1 LISAHNLAKSF
12 GSEDVFSGISL
23 SVPQHARIAI
33 VGANGI
39 GKTSLLRVLAGLDEP
54 SAGNVHKMRRLSIG
68 YLPQEASF
76 AEQHTLW
83 EECLRA
89 FDGLVE
95 QEVELRH
102 LEGLISDSPMDG
114 ELLERYGKRQETFD
128 HAGGYTFETRIRQTL
143 TGLGFKESE
152 YEMSLTHL
160 SGGQR
165 TRSQLARLLLSNPDL
180 LILDEPTNH
189 LDINAVEWLEGYMRD
204 WEGAAVI
211 VSHDRYFLDK
221 VVDHI
226 WEMSKAGFE
235 LYRGNYSAYLH
246 HRQERWE
253 ERQQFILREKER
265 LLKELDYI
273 RRNIAKQNTLQAKG
287 RLRRLSR
294 QIRAIEEHGFEG
306 VRGKQW
312 HEIGEAR
319 NPMSVEEA
327 SQRLKALSGPSNR
340 PLKLHL
346 NLRSQSRSGNI
357 ILRAKDLMVGYPGN
371 PLFSIEEIELRRLE
385 CAALI
390 GPNGAGKTTFLHTM
404 LGNLPPLSGELH
416 MGAGLKV
423 GYFAQAHEDLNQ
435 GNSIIEE
442 IETVSPKMLVA
453 EIRNYLGR
461 FMFSGDDHYKKVSV
475 LSGGERGRLALAK
488 LALTDANLL
497 LLDEPT
503 NHLDIPSQEVLQ
515 AVISSFDGTVI
526 IVSHD
531 RYLIDALA
539 TRVWII
545 MPDESALTIYDGT
558 YSEYKRDL
566 QGQLEEKEKEKVP
579 AKVVR
584 STSTRNRRK
593 SEERKKQVQISKL
606 EALIHALEE
615 KLAVLGKQLEDPPTN
630 QDDVIRLGEEYAY
643 LEKGLAEAMK
653 KWEDMH

>member
-1 LISAHNLAKSF
+1 
-12 GSEDVFSGISL
+12 
-23 SVPQHARIAI
+23 
-33 VGANGI
+33 
-39 GKTSLLRVLAGLDEP
+39 
-54 SAGNVHKMRRLSIG
+54 
-68 YLPQEASF
+68 
-76 AEQHTLW
+76 
-83 EECLRA
+83 
-89 FDGLVE
+89 
-95 QEVELRH
+95 
-102 LEGLISDSPMDG
+102 
-114 ELLERYGKRQETFD
+114 
-128 HAGGYTFETRIRQTL
+128 
-143 TGLGFKESE
+143 
-152 YEMSLTHL
+152 
-160 SGGQR
+160 
-165 TRSQLARLLLSNPDL
+165 
-180 LILDEPTNH
+180 
-189 LDINAVEWLEGYMRD
+189 
-204 WEGAAVI
+204 
-211 VSHDRYFLDK
+211 
-221 VVDHI
+221 
-226 WEMSKAGFE
+226 
-235 LYRGNYSAYLH
+235 
-246 HRQERWE
+246 
-253 ERQQFILREKER
+253 
-265 LLKELDYI
+265 
-273 RRNIAKQNTLQAKG
+273 
-287 RLRRLSR
+287 
-294 QIRAIEEHGFEG
+294 
-306 VRGKQW
+306 
-312 HEIGEAR
+312 
-319 NPMSVEEA
+319 MSVEEA